1 MILTTKARYAVM
13 AVIELSS
20 NQANIPLPL
29 SVIAKNQ
36 NMNTTPDCENIFVI
50 GAMVAIGIFGDNVG
64 NGANVDI
71 YITTSYFFL

>member
-1 MILTTKARYAVM
+1 LASPPL
-13 AVIELSS
+13 LSLLK
-20 NQANIPLPL
+20 NIPKTKYITKY
-29 SVIAKNQ
+29 IAKNQ